1 MVRRSNSGMTYLDS
15 PMSFRTLIVVTA
27 CMATLLSG
35 CGKKTEAELAE
46 EERAK
51 LKAEKRAEAGKV
63 YQELAEKFPDH
74 AKAKDAAVKAQAIA
88 TPAAPK
94 K

>member
-1 MVRRSNSGMTYLDS
+1 MTYLDS
-15 PMSFRTLIVVTA
+15 PMSFRTLIVATA

-46 EERAK
+46 EERVK
-51 LKAEKRAEAGKV
+51 LRADKRVEAGKV

-74 AKAKDAAVKAQAIA
+74 PKAKDADTKAKAIA
-88 TPAAPK
+88 APAPK

>member
-1 MVRRSNSGMTYLDS
+1 
-15 PMSFRTLIVVTA
+15 MSFRTLIVVTA
-27 CMATLLSG
+27 SMATLLSG

-46 EERAK
+46 EERVK

-63 YQELAEKFPDH
+63 YKELAEKFPDH

-88 TPAAPK
+88 APAPPK

>member
-1 MVRRSNSGMTYLDS
+1 MTYLDS
-15 PMSFRTLIVVTA
+15 PMSVRTLIVATA

-46 EERAK
+46 EERVK
-51 LKAEKRAEAGKV
+51 IKGEKRAEAGKV

-74 AKAKDAAVKAQAIA
+74 PKAKDADVKAKAIA
-88 TPAAPK
+88 APAPK